1 MVSCDVTT
9 SRVVPRRHSR
19 WWVVGAAGAAIISVI
34 AHQVFLGFGDL
45 YGLFGNGVD
54 AVVYRH
60 GGATVFGKDDL
71 YTFSLFDT
79 ELPFTYPPFAAV
91 VFVGLALV
99 SVGEAQ
105 AAVVLVNGILLY
117 LAVMLSWRV
126 LGYRGIATHLVSLG
140 MAIALTWLEPVRM
153 TIWLGQINLLLLV
166 LVLWDLGRPDG
177 SRLRG
182 VGVGIAAG
190 LKLTPAFFVVYAITL
205 RQFRTAAVAG
215 ATFVFTVA
223 VGFLVLFDDARTFWT
238 VSIFQSDR
246 IGLLSSPANQSIHG
260 MLARAWP
267 GGTPPAGLWI
277 TSALAVAFLG
287 LWCALIAHRR
297 GAHLLSLTVCGL
309 TTPMVSPF
317 SWGHHW
323 VWCVPLT
330 VLALDC
336 ARRTTHR
343 VGALVPLAALVP
355 FVAWYWTTTD
365 GVAVIGTFMLRGP
378 LWAESIAWTMYPL
391 VFLALASAV
400 LVTSRRKVDDRRP
413 DLELALESHRGVG
426 GTGRGQPRHRDVV
439 RERCDVAHET
449 ALGLGAVEDNP
460 ADGTIVLKKT
470 FEVVCHDGGFDNG
483 GIQASVPGAQFQNI
497 PHRNSMTPQRRRSF
511 EVRERRIE
519 VEQ

>member
-9 SRVVPRRHSR
+9 RDVTTRRVVPTTHSW
-19 WWVVGAAGAAIISVI
+19 WWVVGASVAAIVSLI
-34 AHQVFLGFGDL
+34 AHQVFLGFADL

-60 GGATVFGKDDL
+60 GGASVFGRDDL

-91 VFVGLALV
+91 VFVGLALM

-105 AAVVLVNGILLY
+105 AVVVLVNCILLY
-117 LAVMLSWRV
+117 LAVLSSWRV
-126 LGYRGIATHLVSLG
+126 LGYRGMATHLVSLG
-140 MAIALTWLEPVRM
+140 MAVALTWLEPVRM

-182 VGVGIAAG
+182 IGVGVAAG
-190 LKLTPAFFVVYAITL
+190 LKLTPAFFVVYAVTL

-215 ATFVFTVA
+215 ATFVITVA

-260 MLARAWP
+260 MLARVWP
-267 GGTPPAGLWI
+267 GGAPPAALWI
-277 TSALAVAFLG
+277 ASALTVAFLG

-323 VWCVPLT
+323 VWCVPLV
-330 VLALDC
+330 VLALDW
-336 ARRTTHR
+336 ARRTTGR
-343 VGALVPLAALVP
+343 YGAVVPLAAVVP
-355 FVAWYWTTTD
+355 FVAWYWTTAD

-378 LWAESIAWTMYPL
+378 LWAESIARTMYPL
-391 VFLALASAV
+391 VFLGLITVVFTA
-400 LVTSRRKVDDRRP
+400 SRRRLGDGSPRVELLIERQRRMGW
-413 DLELALESHRGVG
+413 AG
-426 GTGRGQPRHRDVV
+426 GGQPNRRECEV
-439 RERCDVAHET
+439 REPNVPPEAAFR
-449 ALGLGAVEDNP
+449 LGAVEENSIDL
-460 ADGTIVLKKT
+460 AVITKKARDIVR
-470 FEVVCHDGGFDNG
+470 HDGRFHDGRV
-483 GIQASVPGAQFQNI
+483 QASASSAEFQHI
-497 PHRNSMTPQRRRSF
+497 PDSDA
-511 EVRERRIE
+511 V
-519 VEQ
+519 V